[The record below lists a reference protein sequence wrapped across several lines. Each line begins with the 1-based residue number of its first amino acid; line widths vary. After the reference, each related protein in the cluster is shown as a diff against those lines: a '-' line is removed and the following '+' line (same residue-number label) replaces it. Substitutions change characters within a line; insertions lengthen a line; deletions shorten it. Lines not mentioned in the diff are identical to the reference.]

1 MIVIGLFLKEEKNK
15 LGILSFKEK
24 LVWYIN
30 ENIKSCKN
38 SFFYWIINFTF
49 FSSITF
55 QRPPVYYIKTCIY
68 LYLGYMSFKVKWI
81 LINLISRIEPETF
94 LIRFEK
100 KTCFHWFFHDVSDI
114 YIYIYLKERETMTV
128 NAKFFTIS
136 NKKLF
141 FEREMNY
148 VTVSNPRLLSFYLY
162 SVFFFTQLT
171 RMSIKAF
178 IFLNPPDVTYPISSS
193 NELKLN
199 NCQEVKK

>member
-114 YIYIYLKERETMTV
+114 YIYI
-128 NAKFFTIS
+128 
-136 NKKLF
+136 
-141 FEREMNY
+141 FERERDNDGE
-148 VTVSNPRLLSFYLY
+148 R
-162 SVFFFTQLT
+162 
-171 RMSIKAF
+171 
-178 IFLNPPDVTYPISSS
+178 
-193 NELKLN
+193 
-199 NCQEVKK
+199 